1 MKQER
6 STLPRHK
13 SHSRYH
19 HRASE
24 YKKKLNTLLLTP
36 CRSSLTVEAALALT
50 LVILASVVLM
60 VPMLILNHQR
70 NAALEMHENA
80 RQMAKQKYVEYY
92 RAKDGSLTLDQDLL
106 NSGETVLTALGLGHQ
121 ISQPGMQNIDLL
133 SDSEI
138 TKETVRYIANYDAV
152 LPFSVLG
159 LDHLSQQV
167 VVSRR
172 AWIGAKGN
180 RWMEN
185 NGGETEDDPVVY
197 VSTRD
202 TDVYHTTRACSY
214 LTHDILEARGE
225 DMRTL
230 RNKFGGK
237 YSPCATCRP
246 NLSMSTVYYTL
257 AARSYHT
264 TPSCRTISSN
274 VQEIKKSEAESYGKH
289 GCVRCG

>member
-172 AWIGAKGN
+172 AWIGACG
-180 RWMEN
+180 EN
-185 NGGETEDDPVVY
+185 
-197 VSTRD
+197 
-202 TDVYHTTRACSY
+202 
-214 LTHDILEARGE
+214 
-225 DMRTL
+225 
-230 RNKFGGK
+230 
-237 YSPCATCRP
+237 
-246 NLSMSTVYYTL
+246 
-257 AARSYHT
+257 
-264 TPSCRTISSN
+264 
-274 VQEIKKSEAESYGKH
+274 
-289 GCVRCG
+289 

>member
-1 MKQER
+1 
-6 STLPRHK
+6 
-13 SHSRYH
+13 
-19 HRASE
+19 
-24 YKKKLNTLLLTP
+24 
-36 CRSSLTVEAALALT
+36 
-50 LVILASVVLM
+50 M

-70 NAALEMHENA
+70 NASLEMHENA

-159 LDHLSQQV
+159 LDHLSQQI

-185 NGGETEDDPVVY
+185 NGGEAEDDPIVY

-246 NLSMSTVYYTL
+246 NLSMPTVYYTL

-274 VQEIKKSEAESYGKH
+274 VQEMKKSEAESYGKH

>member
-121 ISQPGMQNIDLL
+121 ISQPGMKNIDLL

-214 LTHDILEARGE
+214 LTHDILEARASEQIRRKVQSLCHLPPEPVHADRLLYAGGTQLPYDTE
-225 DMRTL
+225 LSHHLQQRAGDEKIRSRVLWKARLCALRMR
-230 RNKFGGK
+230 
-237 YSPCATCRP
+237 
-246 NLSMSTVYYTL
+246 NL
-257 AARSYHT
+257 
-264 TPSCRTISSN
+264 
-274 VQEIKKSEAESYGKH
+274 
-289 GCVRCG
+289 